1 MSTQVKN
8 VKRAKYPSDIS
19 KNGWKN
25 LKKLLPVSQH
35 QRSGIG
41 RRPVDFRE
49 VINGIF
55 YVVKTGCSWRSL
67 PHDFPCWSTVYGY
80 FNRWSKDGTWQWIHT
95 QFVKKVRHKM
105 KRNKR
110 PSAASLDSQSVK
122 TTACGGEH
130 RGYDGGKQV
139 KGRKRF
145 ILTDTQGLLLA
156 VWICAAGVSE
166 KAGAMRLLRYI
177 KTIAYLGELCGRI
190 ELVWVDGGY
199 RGNDLLN
206 YVKRLWNWTWQV
218 VLRTDQQKGFKVLP
232 RRWVVE
238 RTFAWILNARRLSM
252 DYEKTRK
259 NSQSMVYLAILPLMI
274 RRLT

>member
-1 MSTQVKN
+1 
-8 VKRAKYPSDIS
+8 
-19 KNGWKN
+19 
-25 LKKLLPVSQH
+25 
-35 QRSGIG
+35 
-41 RRPVDFRE
+41 
-49 VINGIF
+49 
-55 YVVKTGCSWRSL
+55 
-67 PHDFPCWSTVYGY
+67 
-80 FNRWSKDGTWQWIHT
+80 
-95 QFVKKVRHKM
+95 M
-105 KRNKR
+105 KRNKC
-110 PSAASLDSQSVK
+110 PSAACIDSQSSK
-122 TTACGGEH
+122 TTASGGEH

-166 KAGAMRLLRYI
+166 KAGAMYLLRYI
-177 KTIAYLGELCGRI
+177 KQISCLRSLCSRI

-199 RGNDLLN
+199 RGPDLLN
-206 YVKRLWNWTWQV
+206 YVRRLWGWTWQV
-218 VLRTDQQKGFKVLP
+218 VLRTDEKKGFKVLP

-259 NSQSMVYLAILPLMI
+259 NSQSMVYLAMLPLMI